1 MGKKRVY
8 LGTRG
13 SMLALWQANHIK
25 DRIEQNSPDVSV
37 ELVRIKTTGDKI
49 LDVPLAK
56 VGGKALFVKE
66 IEEALLDGKVDF
78 AVHSMKDVPTV
89 IPAGLEIAVATERE
103 DPRDALVSPSGKK
116 FHELPGGAL
125 IGTSSLR
132 RQSQALHVRGDLK
145 IEVLRGNLD
154 TRLRKV
160 SEGVFDAVIL
170 AAAGLKRMNW
180 EDRITECIDPAVMIP
195 AVGQGALGIEVRVDD
210 AETKELISFLNHE
223 ETAAAVSG
231 ERAFLEKLEGG
242 CQVPIGAHGVVNGRL
257 MRITGFVASTDGMRM
272 VRGEVTGEVS
282 DSPALGRALAED
294 LLSRGGGEILEE
306 IYKEA

>member
-1 MGKKRVY
+1 MRREIVK

-25 DRIEQNSPDVSV
+25 ERIEKNSPDVTV
-37 ELVRIKTTGDKI
+37 ELVKIKTTGDKI

-66 IEEALLDGKVDF
+66 IEEALIDMNVDL

-89 IPAGLEIAVATERE
+89 IPKGLKIAVATERE
-103 DPRDALVSPSGKK
+103 DPRDALVSPKGRK
-116 FHELPGGAL
+116 FADLADGAL

-132 RQSQALHVRGDLK
+132 RQAQVLNLRPDLR
-145 IEVLRGNLD
+145 IEGLRGNLD

-160 SEGVFDAVIL
+160 SEGAFDAIIL
-170 AAAGLKRMNW
+170 AVAGLKRMRW
-180 EDRITECIDPAVMIP
+180 DDRITEYLDPTLMIP
-195 AVGQGALGIEVRVDD
+195 AVGQGALGIEVREGD
-210 AETKELISFLNHE
+210 AKTQELIAFLNHMQ
-223 ETAAAVSG
+223 TAAAVSG

-242 CQVPIGAHGVVNGRL
+242 CQVPIGAHGIVDGEN
-257 MRITGFVASTDGMRM
+257 ITIAGFVASIDGKG
-272 VRGEVTGEVS
+272 VIRGEVSGLKTESVK
-282 DSPALGRALAED
+282 LGRDLAQD
-294 LLSRGGGEILEE
+294 LLSRGAGDILEE

>member
-1 MGKKRVY
+1 MGKKLIR

-25 DRIEQNSPDVSV
+25 ERIEENSPDVSV
-37 ELVRIKTTGDKI
+37 ELVKIKTTGDKI

-66 IEEALLDGKVDF
+66 IEEALLNGSVDI

-89 IPAGLEIAVATERE
+89 IPGGLKIAVATKRE
-103 DPRDALVSPSGKK
+103 DPRDALVSPSGNK
-116 FHELPGGAL
+116 FDELPGGAL

-132 RQSQALHVRGDLK
+132 RQAQVLSTRPDLR
-145 IEVLRGNLD
+145 IEGLRGNLD

-160 SEGVFDAVIL
+160 SEGVFDAIIL
-170 AAAGLKRMNW
+170 AAAGLNRMKW
-180 EDRITECIDPAVMIP
+180 DDRITEYMDPAVMIP
-195 AVGQGALGIEVRVDD
+195 AVGQGALGIEIREGD
-210 AETKELISFLNHE
+210 AETGELISFLNHG

-231 ERAFLEKLEGG
+231 ERAFLERLEGG
-242 CQVPIGAHGVVNGRL
+242 CQVPIGAHGIVQGKEI
-257 MRITGFVASTDGMRM
+257 RITGFVARTDGTD
-272 VRGEVTGEVS
+272 VIRGKVTGELS
-282 DSPALGRALAED
+282 DSAVLGIDLAED
-294 LLSRGGGEILEE
+294 ILLRGGGDILEE